1 MAGVTAIQ
9 GVDDTL
15 KKLTSDAVASLSP
28 RPEVTVGPLDRDT
41 DDLRLNWF
49 LYRIS
54 PNASYW
60 NMEPPATGWR
70 TARGQPPL
78 ALRLQYLLT
87 AFPASVTDG
96 GDQEQFAHAALA
108 ATMQVLHANAI
119 LGEGDPATSA
129 LAKPLVEPL
138 RISLE
143 PLDLEALSKL
153 WTATTQPL
161 RLSIGYEVS
170 LVVVDSAVAH
180 TAGPPVGER
189 RVVVTPSLGPRL
201 RSVEPARGSFGD
213 VLLVAVE
220 GLTAGATFTLAHE
233 TADPAGPASGW
244 PMTTVPTAE
253 ASPGTVALTLPR
265 ADLAPGARRLDV
277 TAIEGGLALGH
288 DSIGLSVVP
297 VVTGPAVPL
306 ATGVPVEIETAH
318 AAEDIEVFVGG
329 QRLSAA
335 AVTFVSATRVQLTLP
350 SSTPASPA
358 EIVLRAGKV
367 AGPAVS
373 IEVAP

>member
-1 MAGVTAIQ
+1 
-9 GVDDTL
+9 
-15 KKLTSDAVASLSP
+15 
-28 RPEVTVGPLDRDT
+28 
-41 DDLRLNWF
+41 
-49 LYRIS
+49 
-54 PNASYW
+54 
-60 NMEPPATGWR
+60 MEPPATGWR

-87 AFPASVTDG
+87 AFPASVTNA

-108 ATMQVLHANAI
+108 ATMQALHANAI

-143 PLDLEALSKL
+143 PLDLESLSKL

-170 LVVVDSAVAH
+170 LVVVDSPVAH
-180 TAGPPVGER
+180 TAGPPVAER
-189 RVVVTPSLGPRL
+189 RVVVTPTLGPRL

-213 VLLVAVE
+213 VLLVAAV
-220 GLTAGATFTLAHE
+220 GLTAGAAFTLARE

-244 PMTTVPTAE
+244 PMTTVPAAE
-253 ASPGTVALTLPR
+253 APPGTVALTLPR

-277 TAIEGGLALGH
+277 TATEGGLALGH

-297 VVTGPAVPL
+297 VVTGPAAPL
-306 ATGVPVEIETAH
+306 ATGVQVDVDTAH
-318 AAEDIEVFVGG
+318 AAPDVEVFVGG

-335 AVTFVSATRVQLTLP
+335 AVTFVSATRIRLTLP
-350 SSTPASPA
+350 SSTPAGSA

-367 AGPAVS
+367 AGPAVA

>member
-41 DDLRLNWF
+41 DELRLNWF

-87 AFPASVTDG
+87 AFPASVTDA

-108 ATMQVLHANAI
+108 ATMQVLHTNAI

-143 PLDLEALSKL
+143 PLDLESLSKL

-170 LVVVDSAVAH
+170 LVVVDSPVAH
-180 TAGPPVGER
+180 TAGPPVAGR

-213 VLLVAVE
+213 ALLVAVE
-220 GLTAGATFTLAHE
+220 GLTAGAAFTLARE

-244 PMTTVPTAE
+244 PMTPVPATE
-253 ASPGTVALTLPR
+253 APPGTVALTLPR

-277 TAIEGGLALGH
+277 TATEAGLALGH

-306 ATGVPVEIETAH
+306 ATGVQVDVDTAH
-318 AAEDIEVFVGG
+318 AAPDVEVFVGG

-335 AVTFVSATRVQLTLP
+335 AVTFVSATRIQLTLP
-350 SSTPASPA
+350 SSTPAGPA

-367 AGPAVS
+367 AGPAAS